1 MVSWLT
7 GWLAACLAVW
17 LLGVSVAFSW
27 SCCWAPAKSVGSN
40 ARFYPYNVHTHI
52 YIYLHVCM
60 HVYGLLGL
68 VLLCFQLALCS
79 ANFCQDTKCFCGFKH
94 AALWDS
100 NWKGG
105 EGSTKRVC
113 VCVCYWDVFY
123 CESALKRFSTDL
135 DWLFCGFAFLGSG
148 LLNVYIYLHVCML
161 ICKYIPIYIY
171 IVSCWNAGA
180 YLVCLDWICFSLQLH
195 TLTSLYVVFTHISI
209 YVNVYAYL
217 CFCT

>member
-1 MVSWLT
+1 MYVCLCMGCL
-7 GWLAACLAVW
+7 GWSFCAFNLLYAVPTFARIQSAFAA
-17 LLGVSVAFSW
+17 SS
-27 SCCWAPAKSVGSN
+27 
-40 ARFYPYNVHTHI
+40 TQ
-52 YIYLHVCM
+52 
-60 HVYGLLGL
+60 
-68 VLLCFQLALCS
+68 LCETPIGKA
-79 ANFCQDTKCFCGFKH
+79 G
-94 AALWDS
+94 
-100 NWKGG
+100 KGRRR
-105 EGSTKRVC
+105 EF
-113 VCVCYWDVFY
+113 VCYWDVFY